1 VNIQRE
7 EDNKFMRRCL
17 DLAMRAEGTTRP
29 NPLVGAVVVHN
40 GEIICEGYHIRAGG
54 PHAEVI
60 AIGSV
65 ADKSLLK
72 DSVLY
77 VSLEPCSHHG
87 KTPPCTDLII
97 ESGIP
102 RIVAGTIDTS
112 EKVSG
117 RGFGKLAE
125 AGREVVA
132 GVMEDECRW
141 VNRRFFTFNE
151 KKRPYITLKWAQ
163 SRDGFIDTDRPKS
176 RGTGPYWISG
186 KPERVLVHKW
196 RSEEQAILVGA
207 ITARTDN
214 PELNVR
220 LWGGNDPLK
229 IILSGSGNL
238 KEYLTYKETIGTVIV
253 FSSNKI
259 RPEENETVVQLEDN
273 VPAALTICR
282 YLYSRGIQSL
292 FVEGGA
298 MVLKQFIETGMW
310 DEARIFTGLPVFE
323 KGVKAPVIKGR
334 QYSVKDFQASR
345 LEILVNDLR

>member
-17 DLAMRAEGTTRP
+17 DLAVRAEGMTRP
-29 NPLVGAVVVHN
+29 NPLVGAVVVHK
-40 GEIICEGYHIRAGG
+40 GEIIGEGFHIRAGG
-54 PHAEVI
+54 AHAEVF

-65 ADKSLLK
+65 EDRSLLK
-72 DSVLY
+72 ESVLY

-87 KTPPCTDLII
+87 KTPPCTDLIL

-102 RIVAGTIDTS
+102 RIVAGTTDTS

-117 RGFGKLAE
+117 RGLGKLAD

-132 GVMEDECRW
+132 GVLEDECRW

-163 SRDGFIDTDRPKS
+163 SADGFIDTERPEAS
-176 RGTGPYWISG
+176 GTGPYWISG

-196 RSEEQAILVGA
+196 RSEEEAILVGA
-207 ITARTDN
+207 GTVRTDN
-214 PELNVR
+214 PALNVR
-220 LWGGNDPLK
+220 LWGGSDPLK

-238 KEYLTYKETIGTVIV
+238 KDYLTYKETIGTVIV
-253 FSSNKI
+253 FSSENIAAKG
-259 RPEENETVVQLEDN
+259 NETVVQLQDN
-273 VPAALTICR
+273 EPAAVTICR
-282 YLYSRGIQSL
+282 YLFNSGIQSL
-292 FVEGGA
+292 FIEGGA
-298 MVLKQFIETGMW
+298 MVLKHFIETGMW
-310 DEARIFTGLPVFE
+310 DEARIFTGLSGFG

-334 QYSVKDFQASR
+334 KISVRDFLASR
-345 LEILVNDLR
+345 MEVLVNDLS